1 MNYKAD
7 TPVKVFNH
15 SVSPINL
22 PGQLRE
28 YYLDSYRGVPV
39 VLTMPFSDVEYIN
52 SRTPVF
58 RNGRVQ
64 FAEDERDD
72 IYHALYLDNWKDTV
86 LFDEEIDRII
96 RDNDMD
102 AAERFIKITDVAEI
116 HRVRSHMIALQND
129 ENAEISNRM
138 IDIINQRYD
147 EINRGVRNSAISITK
162 AKKRVQEDEDPRL
175 TAMMEQMAALQAQ
188 LAALQTAQAV
198 SVKAAPAPKKQTS
211 QKSASKA
218 SASAED
224 AE

>member
-15 SVSPINL
+15 SISSINL
-22 PGQLRE
+22 PGQFRE
-28 YYLDSYRGVPV
+28 YYLEGSRGVPT

-64 FAEDERDD
+64 FDEKERDD

-96 RDNDMD
+96 RENDMD
-102 AAERFIKITDVAEI
+102 AAARFVKIADVAEI
-116 HRVRSHMIALQND
+116 HRVRNHIVALQND
-129 ENAEISNRM
+129 DGAEISNRM

-147 EINRGVRNSAISITK
+147 EINRGVRNSEINLGK
-162 AKKRVQEDEDPRL
+162 AKERAKQDEDPRI

-188 LAALQTAQAV
+188 LAAMQTASQTAT
-198 SVKAAPAPKKQTS
+198 APAPKKQTTR
-211 QKSASKA
+211 KKA
-218 SASAED
+218 APAAKTD

>member
-15 SVSPINL
+15 SISSINL
-22 PGQLRE
+22 PGQFRE
-28 YYLDSYRGVPV
+28 YYLEGSRGVPT

-64 FAEDERDD
+64 FDENERDD

-96 RDNDMD
+96 RENDMD
-102 AAERFIKITDVAEI
+102 AAARFVKIADVAEI
-116 HRVRSHMIALQND
+116 HRVRSHMVALQND
-129 ENAEISNRM
+129 DGAEISNRM

-147 EINRGVRNSAISITK
+147 EINRGVRNSEINLGK
-162 AKKRVQEDEDPRL
+162 AKERAKQDEDPRI

-188 LAALQTAQAV
+188 LAAMQTASQTAT
-198 SVKAAPAPKKQTS
+198 APAPKKQTTR
-211 QKSASKA
+211 KKA
-218 SASAED
+218 VPAAKID

>member
-15 SVSPINL
+15 SISSINL
-22 PGQLRE
+22 PGQFRE
-28 YYLDSYRGVPV
+28 YYLEGSRGVPT

-64 FAEDERDD
+64 FDEKERDD

-96 RDNDMD
+96 RENDMD
-102 AAERFIKITDVAEI
+102 AAARFVKIADVAEI
-116 HRVRSHMIALQND
+116 HRVRSHMVALAND
-129 ENAEISNRM
+129 DNLDISKRM
-138 IDIINQRYD
+138 IDLIDQRYD
-147 EINRGVRNSAISITK
+147 EINHGVRNTK
-162 AKKRVQEDEDPRL
+162 VNLGKTKERAMQDEDPRI

-188 LAALQTAQAV
+188 LAAMQTASQTAN
-198 SVKAAPAPKKQTS
+198 APAPKKQTTR
-211 QKSASKA
+211 KKA
-218 SASAED
+218 APAAKND

>member
-15 SVSPINL
+15 SISAINL
-22 PGQLRE
+22 PGQFRE
-28 YYLDSYRGVPV
+28 YYLDGNRGVPP

-116 HRVRSHMIALQND
+116 HRVHSDMVALQND
-129 ENAEISNRM
+129 DNAEISNRM

-188 LAALQTAQAV
+188 LVALQTVQVAP
-198 SVKAAPAPKKQTS
+198 VKATSAPKKQTS
-211 QKSASKA
+211 RKSSSKA

>member
-15 SVSPINL
+15 SISAINL
-22 PGQLRE
+22 PGQFRE
-28 YYLDSYRGVPV
+28 YYLDGNRGVPP

-64 FAEDERDD
+64 FAENERDD

-116 HRVRSHMIALQND
+116 HRVRSHMVALQND
-129 ENAEISNRM
+129 DNAEISNRM

-147 EINRGVRNSAISITK
+147 KINRGVRNSAISITK

-188 LAALQTAQAV
+188 LVALQTAQVAP
-198 SVKAAPAPKKQTS
+198 VKATSAPKKQTS
-211 QKSASKA
+211 RKSSSKA

>member
-15 SVSPINL
+15 SISAINL
-22 PGQLRE
+22 PGQFRE
-28 YYLDSYRGVPV
+28 YYLDGNRGVPP

-64 FAEDERDD
+64 FAENERDD

-116 HRVRSHMIALQND
+116 HRVRSHMVALQND
-129 ENAEISNRM
+129 DNAEISNRM

-162 AKKRVQEDEDPRL
+162 AKKRVQEDEYPRL

-188 LAALQTAQAV
+188 LAALQTAQAAP
-198 SVKAAPAPKKQTS
+198 VKAAPAPKKQTS
-211 QKSASKA
+211 RKSASKA

>member
-15 SVSPINL
+15 SISSINL
-22 PGQLRE
+22 PGQFRE
-28 YYLDSYRGVPV
+28 YYLEGSRGVPT

-64 FAEDERDD
+64 FDENERDD

-96 RDNDMD
+96 RENDMD
-102 AAERFIKITDVAEI
+102 AAARFVKIADVAEI
-116 HRVRSHMIALQND
+116 HRVRSHMVALQND
-129 ENAEISNRM
+129 DGAEISNRM

-147 EINRGVRNSAISITK
+147 EINRGVRNSEINLGK
-162 AKKRVQEDEDPRL
+162 AKDRAKQDEDPRI

-188 LAALQTAQAV
+188 LAAMQTAP
-198 SVKAAPAPKKQTS
+198 APAPKKQTTR
-211 QKSASKA
+211 KKA
-218 SASAED
+218 TPAAKTD

>member
-15 SVSPINL
+15 SISSINL
-22 PGQLRE
+22 PGQFRE
-28 YYLDSYRGVPV
+28 YYLEGSRGVPT

-64 FAEDERDD
+64 FDENERDG

-96 RDNDMD
+96 RENDMD
-102 AAERFIKITDVAEI
+102 AAARFVKIADVAEI
-116 HRVRSHMIALQND
+116 HRVRSHMVALQND
-129 ENAEISNRM
+129 DGAEISNRM

-147 EINRGVRNSAISITK
+147 EINRGVRNSEINLGK
-162 AKKRVQEDEDPRL
+162 AKERAKQDEDPRI

-188 LAALQTAQAV
+188 LADMQSTSQTAT
-198 SVKAAPAPKKQTS
+198 APAPKKQTTR
-211 QKSASKA
+211 KKA
-218 SASAED
+218 TPAAKTD

>member
-15 SVSPINL
+15 SISPINL

-28 YYLDSYRGVPV
+28 YYLEGSRGVPT

-64 FAEDERDD
+64 FDEKDRDD
-72 IYHALYLDNWKDTV
+72 IYHALYLDNWQDTV

-96 RDNDMD
+96 RENDMD
-102 AAERFIKITDVAEI
+102 AAERFVKITDVAEI
-116 HRVRSHMIALQND
+116 HRVRSHAIALQND
-129 ENAEISNRM
+129 ENEEISNRM

-147 EINRGVRNSAISITK
+147 EINRGVRNSEINIGK
-162 AKKRVQEDEDPRL
+162 AKERVKQDEDPRI
-175 TAMMEQMAALQAQ
+175 TAMMEQMAALTAQ
-188 LAALQTAQAV
+188 LAAMQAAQTPASAPAKKTAGRK
-198 SVKAAPAPKKQTS
+198 KAAPAVNT
-211 QKSASKA
+211 
-218 SASAED
+218 D

>member
-15 SVSPINL
+15 SISSINL
-22 PGQLRE
+22 PGQFRE
-28 YYLDSYRGVPV
+28 YYLEGSRGVPT

-64 FAEDERDD
+64 FDENERDD

-96 RDNDMD
+96 RENDMD
-102 AAERFIKITDVAEI
+102 AAARFVKIADVAEI
-116 HRVRSHMIALQND
+116 HRVRSHMVALQND
-129 ENAEISNRM
+129 DGAEISNRM

-147 EINRGVRNSAISITK
+147 EINRGVRNSEINLGK
-162 AKKRVQEDEDPRL
+162 AKERAKQDEDPRI

-188 LAALQTAQAV
+188 LAAMQTAP
-198 SVKAAPAPKKQTS
+198 APAPKKQTTR
-211 QKSASKA
+211 KKA
-218 SASAED
+218 TPAAKTD

>member
-15 SVSPINL
+15 SISAINL
-22 PGQLRE
+22 PGQFRE
-28 YYLDSYRGVPV
+28 YYLDGNRGVPP

-64 FAEDERDD
+64 FAENERDD

-116 HRVRSHMIALQND
+116 HRVRSHMVALQND
-129 ENAEISNRM
+129 DNAEISNRM

-188 LAALQTAQAV
+188 LAALQTAQAAP
-198 SVKAAPAPKKQTS
+198 VKAAPAPKKQTS
-211 QKSASKA
+211 RKSASKA

>member
-15 SVSPINL
+15 SISSINL
-22 PGQLRE
+22 PGQFRE
-28 YYLDSYRGVPV
+28 YYLEGSRGVPT

-64 FAEDERDD
+64 FDENERDD

-96 RDNDMD
+96 RENDMD
-102 AAERFIKITDVAEI
+102 AAARFVKIADVAEI
-116 HRVRSHMIALQND
+116 HRVRSHMVALQND
-129 ENAEISNRM
+129 DGAEISNRM

-147 EINRGVRNSAISITK
+147 EINRGVRNSEINLGK
-162 AKKRVQEDEDPRL
+162 AKERAKQDEDPRI
-175 TAMMEQMAALQAQ
+175 TAMMEQMAALTAQ
-188 LAALQTAQAV
+188 LAAMQAAQTQAQ
-198 SVKAAPAPKKQTS
+198 APAPVKKTTGR
-211 QKSASKA
+211 KKTAPAAKT
-218 SASAED
+218 D

>member
-1 MNYKAD
+1 LNYKAD

-15 SVSPINL
+15 SISSINL
-22 PGQLRE
+22 PGQFRE
-28 YYLDSYRGVPV
+28 YYLEGSRGVPT

-64 FAEDERDD
+64 FDEKERDD

-96 RDNDMD
+96 RENDMD
-102 AAERFIKITDVAEI
+102 AAARFVKIADVAEI
-116 HRVRSHMIALQND
+116 HRVRSHMVALQND
-129 ENAEISNRM
+129 DGAEISNRM

-147 EINRGVRNSAISITK
+147 EINRGVRNSEINLGK
-162 AKKRVQEDEDPRL
+162 AKERAKQDEDPRI

-188 LAALQTAQAV
+188 LAAMQTASQTAT
-198 SVKAAPAPKKQTS
+198 APAPKKQTTR
-211 QKSASKA
+211 KKA
-218 SASAED
+218 APAAKTD

>member
-15 SVSPINL
+15 SISSINL
-22 PGQLRE
+22 PGQFRE
-28 YYLDSYRGVPV
+28 YYLEGSRGVPT

-58 RNGRVQ
+58 CNGRVQ
-64 FAEDERDD
+64 FDENERDG

-96 RDNDMD
+96 RENDMD
-102 AAERFIKITDVAEI
+102 AAARFVKIADVAEI
-116 HRVRSHMIALQND
+116 HRVRSHMVALQND
-129 ENAEISNRM
+129 DGAEISNRM

-147 EINRGVRNSAISITK
+147 EINRGVRNSEINLGK
-162 AKKRVQEDEDPRL
+162 AKERAKQDEDPRI

-188 LAALQTAQAV
+188 LAAMQTASQTAT
-198 SVKAAPAPKKQTS
+198 APAPKKQTTR
-211 QKSASKA
+211 KKVAPAAKT
-218 SASAED
+218 D

>member
-15 SVSPINL
+15 SISSINL
-22 PGQLRE
+22 PGQFRE
-28 YYLDSYRGVPV
+28 YYLEGSRGVPT

-64 FAEDERDD
+64 FDENERDG
-72 IYHALYLDNWKDTV
+72 IYHALYLGNWKDTV

-96 RDNDMD
+96 RENDMD
-102 AAERFIKITDVAEI
+102 AAARFVKIADVAEI
-116 HRVRSHMIALQND
+116 HRVRSHMVALQND
-129 ENAEISNRM
+129 DGAEISNRM

-147 EINRGVRNSAISITK
+147 EINRGVRNSEINLGK
-162 AKKRVQEDEDPRL
+162 AKERAKQDEDPRI

-188 LAALQTAQAV
+188 LAAMQTA
-198 SVKAAPAPKKQTS
+198 SAPAPKKQTAR
-211 QKSASKA
+211 KKA
-218 SASAED
+218 APAAKTD

>member
-15 SVSPINL
+15 SISSINL
-22 PGQLRE
+22 PGQFRE
-28 YYLDSYRGVPV
+28 YYLEGSRGVPT

-64 FAEDERDD
+64 FDEKERDD

-96 RDNDMD
+96 RENDMD
-102 AAERFIKITDVAEI
+102 AAARFVKIADVAEI
-116 HRVRSHMIALQND
+116 HRVRSHMVALQND
-129 ENAEISNRM
+129 DGAEISNRM

-147 EINRGVRNSAISITK
+147 EINRGVRNSEINLGK
-162 AKKRVQEDEDPRL
+162 AKERAKQDEDPRIM
-175 TAMMEQMAALQAQ
+175 AMMEQMAALQAQ
-188 LAALQTAQAV
+188 LEAMQTASQTAT
-198 SVKAAPAPKKQTS
+198 APAPKKQTTR
-211 QKSASKA
+211 KKA
-218 SASAED
+218 APAAKTD

>member
-15 SVSPINL
+15 SISAINL
-22 PGQLRE
+22 PGQFRE
-28 YYLDSYRGVPV
+28 YYLDGNRGVPP

-64 FAEDERDD
+64 FAENERDD

-116 HRVRSHMIALQND
+116 HRVRSHMVALQND
-129 ENAEISNRM
+129 DNAEISNRM

-162 AKKRVQEDEDPRL
+162 AKKRVREDEDPRL

-188 LAALQTAQAV
+188 LAALQTAQAAP
-198 SVKAAPAPKKQTS
+198 VKAAPAPKKQTS
-211 QKSASKA
+211 RKSASKA

>member
-15 SVSPINL
+15 SISSINL
-22 PGQLRE
+22 PGQFRE
-28 YYLDSYRGVPV
+28 YYLEGSRGVPT

-64 FAEDERDD
+64 FDENERDD

-96 RDNDMD
+96 RENDMD
-102 AAERFIKITDVAEI
+102 AAARFVKIADVAEI
-116 HRVRSHMIALQND
+116 HRVRSHMVALQND
-129 ENAEISNRM
+129 DSAEISNRM

-147 EINRGVRNSAISITK
+147 EINRGIRNSEINLGK
-162 AKKRVQEDEDPRL
+162 AKERAKQDEDPRI

-188 LAALQTAQAV
+188 LAAMQTAP
-198 SVKAAPAPKKQTS
+198 APAPKKQTTR
-211 QKSASKA
+211 KKA
-218 SASAED
+218 TPAAKTD

>member
-15 SVSPINL
+15 SVSAINL

-28 YYLDSYRGVPV
+28 YYLDGCRGIPQ

-64 FAEDERDD
+64 FAENERDD
-72 IYHALYLDNWKDTV
+72 IYHALYLDNWKETV

-116 HRVRSHMIALQND
+116 HRVRSHMVALQND
-129 ENAEISNRM
+129 DNAEISNRM

-188 LAALQTAQAV
+188 LAALQTAQATPA
-198 SVKAAPAPKKQTS
+198 KAAPAPKKQTS
-211 QKSASKA
+211 RKSASKA

>member
-15 SVSPINL
+15 SISSINL
-22 PGQLRE
+22 PGQFRE
-28 YYLDSYRGVPV
+28 YYLEGSRGVPT

-64 FAEDERDD
+64 FDENERDD

-96 RDNDMD
+96 RENDMD
-102 AAERFIKITDVAEI
+102 AAARFVKIADVAEI
-116 HRVRSHMIALQND
+116 HRVRSHMVALQND
-129 ENAEISNRM
+129 DGAEISNRM

-147 EINRGVRNSAISITK
+147 EINRGVRNSEINLGK
-162 AKKRVQEDEDPRL
+162 AKERAKQDEDPRI

-188 LAALQTAQAV
+188 LEAMQTAP
-198 SVKAAPAPKKQTS
+198 APAPKKQTTR
-211 QKSASKA
+211 KKA
-218 SASAED
+218 TPAAKTD

>member
-15 SVSPINL
+15 SISSINL
-22 PGQLRE
+22 PGQFRE
-28 YYLDSYRGVPV
+28 YYLEGSRGVPT

-64 FAEDERDD
+64 FDENERDD

-96 RDNDMD
+96 RENDMD
-102 AAERFIKITDVAEI
+102 AAARFVKIADVAEI
-116 HRVRSHMIALQND
+116 HRVRSHMVALQND
-129 ENAEISNRM
+129 DGAEISNRM

-147 EINRGVRNSAISITK
+147 EINRGVRNSEINLGK
-162 AKKRVQEDEDPRL
+162 AKERAKQDEDPRI
-175 TAMMEQMAALQAQ
+175 TAMMEQIAALQAQ
-188 LAALQTAQAV
+188 LAAMQTAP
-198 SVKAAPAPKKQTS
+198 APAPKKQTTR
-211 QKSASKA
+211 KKA
-218 SASAED
+218 TPAAKTD

>member
-1 MNYKAD
+1 MEG
-7 TPVKVFNH
+7 
-15 SVSPINL
+15 S
-22 PGQLRE
+22 
-28 YYLDSYRGVPV
+28 RGVPT

-64 FAEDERDD
+64 FDENERDG

-96 RDNDMD
+96 RENDMD
-102 AAERFIKITDVAEI
+102 AAARFVKIADVAEI
-116 HRVRSHMIALQND
+116 HRVRSHMVALQND
-129 ENAEISNRM
+129 DGAEISNRM

-147 EINRGVRNSAISITK
+147 EINRGVRNSEINLGK
-162 AKKRVQEDEDPRL
+162 AKERAKQDEDPRI

-188 LAALQTAQAV
+188 LAAMQTAP
-198 SVKAAPAPKKQTS
+198 APAPKKQTTR
-211 QKSASKA
+211 KKA
-218 SASAED
+218 APAAKTD

>member
-15 SVSPINL
+15 SVSAINL

-28 YYLDSYRGVPV
+28 YFLDGCRGVPT

-64 FAEDERDD
+64 FAENERDD

-116 HRVRSHMIALQND
+116 HRVRSHMVALQND
-129 ENAEISNRM
+129 DNAEISNRM

-162 AKKRVQEDEDPRL
+162 AKKRVQEDEDPRI

-188 LAALQTAQAV
+188 LVAMQTAQTT
-198 SVKAAPAPKKQTS
+198 PAPKKQS
-211 QKSASKA
+211 SRKSASKA
-218 SASAED
+218 SAPAED

>member
-15 SVSPINL
+15 SISSINL
-22 PGQLRE
+22 PGQFRE
-28 YYLDSYRGVPV
+28 YYLEGSRGVPT

-64 FAEDERDD
+64 FDENERDG

-96 RDNDMD
+96 RENDMD
-102 AAERFIKITDVAEI
+102 AAARFVKIADVAEI
-116 HRVRSHMIALQND
+116 HRVRSHMVALQND
-129 ENAEISNRM
+129 DGAEISNRM

-147 EINRGVRNSAISITK
+147 EINRGVRNSEINLGK
-162 AKKRVQEDEDPRL
+162 AKERAKQDEDPRI

-188 LAALQTAQAV
+188 LAAMQIASQTAT
-198 SVKAAPAPKKQTS
+198 APAPKKQTTR
-211 QKSASKA
+211 KKVAPAAKT
-218 SASAED
+218 D

>member
-15 SVSPINL
+15 SISAINL
-22 PGQLRE
+22 PGQFRE
-28 YYLDSYRGVPV
+28 YYLDGNRGVPP
-39 VLTMPFSDVEYIN
+39 VLTMPFSDIEYIN

-64 FAEDERDD
+64 FAENERDD

-116 HRVRSHMIALQND
+116 HRVRSHMVALQND
-129 ENAEISNRM
+129 DNAEISNRM

-188 LAALQTAQAV
+188 LAALQTAQAAP
-198 SVKAAPAPKKQTS
+198 VKAAPAPKKQTS
-211 QKSASKA
+211 RKSASKA

>member
-7 TPVKVFNH
+7 TPIKVFNH
-15 SVSPINL
+15 SISSINL
-22 PGQLRE
+22 PGQFRE
-28 YYLDSYRGVPV
+28 YYLEGSRGVPT

-64 FAEDERDD
+64 FDENERDD

-96 RDNDMD
+96 RENDMD
-102 AAERFIKITDVAEI
+102 AAARFVKIADVAEI
-116 HRVRSHMIALQND
+116 HRVRSHMVALQND
-129 ENAEISNRM
+129 DGAEISNRM

-147 EINRGVRNSAISITK
+147 EINRGVRNSEINLGK
-162 AKKRVQEDEDPRL
+162 AKERAKQDEDPRI

-188 LAALQTAQAV
+188 LAAMQTAP
-198 SVKAAPAPKKQTS
+198 APAPKKQTTR
-211 QKSASKA
+211 KKA
-218 SASAED
+218 TPAAKTD

>member
-15 SVSPINL
+15 SISAINL
-22 PGQLRE
+22 PGQFRE
-28 YYLDSYRGVPV
+28 YYLDGNRGVPP

-64 FAEDERDD
+64 FAENERDD

-116 HRVRSHMIALQND
+116 HRVRSHMVALQND
-129 ENAEISNRM
+129 DNAEISNRM

-188 LAALQTAQAV
+188 LAALQTTQAAP
-198 SVKAAPAPKKQTS
+198 VKAAPAPKKQTS
-211 QKSASKA
+211 RKSASKA

>member
-15 SVSPINL
+15 SISSINL
-22 PGQLRE
+22 PGQFRE
-28 YYLDSYRGVPV
+28 YYLEGSRGVPT

-64 FAEDERDD
+64 FDENERDD

-96 RDNDMD
+96 RENDMD
-102 AAERFIKITDVAEI
+102 AAARFVKIADVAEI
-116 HRVRSHMIALQND
+116 HRVRSHMVALQND
-129 ENAEISNRM
+129 DGAEISNRM

-147 EINRGVRNSAISITK
+147 EIIRGVRNSEINLGK
-162 AKKRVQEDEDPRL
+162 AKERAKQDEDPRI

-188 LAALQTAQAV
+188 LAAMQTASQT
-198 SVKAAPAPKKQTS
+198 APAPEPKKQTTR
-211 QKSASKA
+211 KKA
-218 SASAED
+218 TPAAKTD